1 MVWEYKETENYI
13 VENIARTCGLSLN
26 VAKILIKRG
35 LDSGDK
41 IRDFINPDISKMRDP
56 FRFEQMEEVVSI
68 ILEKRDAK
76 EKIVIYGDYDVDG
89 ITSAA
94 FMTLILRNIGVDTE
108 YYIPNRL
115 QEGYGLNKKAIDII
129 KRKNGKLII
138 TVDVGINSKDEI
150 KYAKE
155 QGVVIIVTD
164 HHKMLSEPEED
175 LIMINPKVTKKY
187 EFTSL
192 AGAGVAL
199 KLAEAIYL
207 KLGISLS
214 EVYKY
219 LDIVMLGTVADV
231 VPMVDENRII
241 IKKGLEKLKNSEIKG
256 ISYLLK
262 YLKINKS
269 SIDTTDVSFFIAPML
284 NALGRTG
291 DSTIGVDFFIE
302 NDEFVIYN
310 IIEEMKKANK
320 KRRNLE
326 RLIFNEII
334 EKIQGKVENMEY
346 IFLKSDRWH
355 PGVIGVVSARLALKY
370 NIPVLLVSLTGKMGK
385 ASCRSVEGINI
396 FNILKS
402 MSDRF
407 VRFGGHDLAAGFVAR
422 EEELQFIE
430 ENIVKMLPE
439 KINNSCE
446 TDIKVDLKIEPE
458 AITNEF
464 MEDIMILAPFGIK
477 NNQPLFYAEKVYFT
491 SIKRFGVDNRH
502 FKMYICKNKKYYP
515 AVGFNLSCK
524 LDRVDSQAE
533 LFDIIYYPER
543 VEVRGEE
550 MIQFKIKDFKKVEEF
565 ENIFNNYNEEEEN
578 GI

>member
-1 MVWEYKETENYI
+1 MVWEYKETENYN
-13 VENIARTCGLSLN
+13 VENIARTCGLSSN
-26 VAKILIKRG
+26 VANILIKRG
-35 LDSGDK
+35 LDSEEK

-56 FRFEQMEEVVSI
+56 FKFEQMEEVVTL
-68 ILEKRDAK
+68 ILKKRESDEKV
-76 EKIVIYGDYDVDG
+76 VIYGDYDVDG

-115 QEGYGLNKKAIDII
+115 QEGYGLNKKAIDVI

-155 QGVVIIVTD
+155 QGVAIIVTD

-175 LIMINPKVTKKY
+175 IVMINPKVTRSY

-396 FNILKS
+396 FDILKS

-407 VRFGGHDLAAGFVAR
+407 VRFGGHDLAAGFVAK
-422 EEELQFIE
+422 EEELEFIE
-430 ENIVKMLPE
+430 KNIEKMLPE
-439 KINNSCE
+439 KIYNSCE
-446 TDIKVDLKIEPE
+446 RDIEIDLKVEPE
-458 AITNEF
+458 EITNEF
-464 MEDIMILAPFGIK
+464 MEDIKILSPFGIK
-477 NNQPLFYAEKVYFT
+477 NSQPLFYAEKVYFT
-491 SIKRFGVDNRH
+491 GIKKFGVDNRH
-502 FKMYICKNKKYYP
+502 FKMYICKNNKYYS

-524 LDRVDSQAE
+524 LDKVESQAE
-533 LFDIIYYPER
+533 LFDIVYYPEK
-543 VEVRGEE
+543 VEIRGEE
-550 MIQFKIKDFKKVEEF
+550 IIQFKIKDFKKVEEF